1 MSGIKSLLSAYSGR
15 IYVYLATES
24 VCRQFLQDAENEGF
38 TFSDGVKPTER
49 QISDIIAANDDMT
62 INYVGAIGRIA
73 YQAADKIGDKP
84 LVRIDYRDVLMQ
96 AE

>member
-1 MSGIKSLLSAYSGR
+1 MQAIFAGR
-15 IYVYLATES
+15 
-24 VCRQFLQDAENEGF
+24 QNEGF

-49 QISDIIAANDDMT
+49 QISDIIAVNDDMT